1 MALSPPLS
9 RRSTACGTTAAMT
22 TLLPVN
28 QALHFHQWVS
38 IRSYFFSATRDEYV
52 ELTDATGEA
61 HSTGRRLGLDAVKF
75 VK

>member
-1 MALSPPLS
+1 
-9 RRSTACGTTAAMT
+9 MT

-52 ELTDATGEA
+52 ELTDAAGEA

>member
-1 MALSPPLS
+1 
-9 RRSTACGTTAAMT
+9 MT

-38 IRSYFFSATRDEYV
+38 IRSFFSATRDEYV